1 MSKKHKHE
9 EHVNHERWL
18 VSYADFITLLFAFF
32 VVLFSSSQVDRSK
45 TNKMALAMEA
55 AFEEFSIF
63 KEGGGELDVLNMNRT
78 PEANDDGSG
87 KRSSYDPTHFFKSA
101 DEINTG
107 DATAGTGQGYGFDE
121 TGKPIDEGM
130 AFSRATRDL
139 MTLLDRL
146 KLQSAVSV
154 TKDEDGITIS
164 MNESGVFDSGSK
176 DLSKKSEEVLRGIG
190 AILTRLPHNEVRVEG
205 NTDNQSNWSNTNW
218 DLSAARA
225 TSVVKWFLGN
235 FKLDPAR
242 FAAVGYGEYH
252 PVADNATEEG
262 RKKNRRVDIVIVS
275 LKDKL
280 KKPESLTEASAGENP
295 TSGTRFRNPYLLN
308 DEVKVAKPLA
318 VVDSSSEPAPEVP
331 VPSEPPPAPP
341 TAPEPSHH

>member
-63 KEGGGELDVLNMNRT
+63 KEGGGELDILGKNVKA
-78 PEANDDGSG
+78 PGDGDESG
-87 KRSSYDPTHFFKSA
+87 KRASYDPNHFFKSA
-101 DEINTG
+101 DEISMS
-107 DATAGTGQGYGFDE
+107 DASSGIGQGYGFDE

-130 AFSRATRDL
+130 AFSRVTKDL

-146 KLQSAVSV
+146 KIQSAVSV
-154 TKDEDGITIS
+154 SKDEDGITIS
-164 MNESGVFDSGSK
+164 MNESGMFESGSRE
-176 DLSKKSEEVLRGIG
+176 LSKKSEDVLRGIG
-190 AILTRLPHNEVRVEG
+190 SIMMRLPRNDIRIEG
-205 NTDNQSNWSNTNW
+205 HTDNRSNWSNTNW
-218 DLSAARA
+218 DLSADRA

-235 FKLDPAR
+235 FHLDPAR
-242 FAAVGYGEYH
+242 FAAVGFGEYH
-252 PVADNATEEG
+252 PIADNDTEDG
-262 RKKNRRVDIVIVS
+262 RRRNRRVDIVIVS

-280 KKPESLTEASAGENP
+280 AKLKKQAEEKPPLLPEVNHQE
-295 TSGTRFRNPYLLN
+295 
-308 DEVKVAKPLA
+308 EVKVISQA
-318 VVDSSSEPAPEVP
+318 PAQAPGPE
-331 VPSEPPPAPP
+331 
-341 TAPEPSHH
+341 TAPAATPQSNLETKPEPQQESEKH